1 MIKIVDSIMGSG
13 KTQWA
18 ISHMN
23 SNTEQRFIYITPY
36 NDEIQDRIIPQCPK
50 LNFKFAKEGKKFN
63 DFKHQLQQGKNIV
76 ATHECFKLCDE
87 EIISLLES
95 QKYTLIMDE
104 VAEVITDIKIN
115 KCDIEFIIEHCATV
129 EGNRLIWHDMN
140 YSGRFSDVMTQALND
155 NVYVCGD
162 SLFIWTFP
170 CNIFSLFKDV
180 YVMTYLFPAQ
190 IQKYYFDIHGMAY
203 EYYKVC
209 GNHLKGYSL
218 VEHDRVISGKHL
230 KPLINIYEGKLNDIG
245 DDETSLSKSWY
256 EKRGNKPKIEVLRNN
271 VRNYFRDINN
281 ATSNEIIWTTFS
293 GYIDKIKGG
302 GYSKGHIPCN
312 ARATNKYKDRTFI
325 AYTVNRYY
333 QTILKN
339 NYFKSQHDISI
350 NEDAWALSEL
360 LQLLWRS
367 AIRENKAI
375 NLYIPSKRM
384 RTLLVRWLNDE
395 ISIDYN
401 LGNNLAA

>member
-23 SNTEQRFIYITPY
+23 SNVDQRFIYITPY
-36 NDEIQDRIIPQCPK
+36 NDEIKDRIIPECPK
-50 LNFKFAKEGKKFN
+50 LHFKFAKEGRKLN
-63 DFKHQLQQGKNIV
+63 DFKRQLEQGKNIV
-76 ATHECFKLCDE
+76 ATHQCFKLCDD

-104 VAEVITDIKIN
+104 VAEVITDIKVN
-115 KCDIEFIIEHCATV
+115 KCDIELIVNNYATIE
-129 EGNRLIWHDMN
+129 NNKLIWYDME
-140 YSGRFSDVMTQALND
+140 YSGRFSDIMIQALND

-170 CNIFSLFKDV
+170 CNIFSLFKEV

-190 IQKYYFDIHGMAY
+190 IQKYYFDIHIIAY
-203 EYYKVC
+203 EYFKVL
-209 GNHLKGYSL
+209 GNQMEGYSL
-218 VEHDRVISGKHL
+218 AEHDGVITGKHL

-245 DDETSLSKSWY
+245 DGEYNLSKSWY
-256 EKRGNKPKIEVLRNN
+256 ERRGNKPKIAVLKNN
-271 VRNYFRDINN
+271 VRNYFKDTNN
-281 ATSNEIIWTTFS
+281 VTSNEIIWTTFND
-293 GYIDKIKGG
+293 YIDNIKGN
-302 GYSKGHIPCN
+302 GYSKGYIACN
-312 ARATNKYKDRTFI
+312 SRATNKYKDRTYI

-333 QTILKN
+333 QTTLKN

-367 AIRENKAI
+367 AIRESNEI

-384 RTLLVRWLNDE
+384 RTLLKQWLNDE

-401 LGNNLAA
+401 LGNKLAA